1 MNATHSESAP
11 VGDEPSVE
19 MLRAELAHQEALRNR
34 VARPKRP
41 NRLFLTKEELESMS
55 DAAIEAAVQEALER
69 PLNRSN
75 NGAMSARSKFLRRVE
90 NVMDDRVART
100 RAALEDAG
108 VSTAPPQT
116 GPGEAQ
122 ERESDPD
129 LAA

>member
-1 MNATHSESAP
+1 MNMKHPESAP

-19 MLRAELAHQEALRNR
+19 MLRAGLAHQEALRDR
-34 VARPKRP
+34 VARPERP
-41 NRLFLTKEELESMS
+41 KRLFLSREELESMS
-55 DAAIEAAVQEALER
+55 DVEIEAAVQEALDR
-69 PLNRSN
+69 PLDTGN

-90 NVMDDRVART
+90 SVMEGRVART

-108 VSTAPPQT
+108 VSAAPPQA